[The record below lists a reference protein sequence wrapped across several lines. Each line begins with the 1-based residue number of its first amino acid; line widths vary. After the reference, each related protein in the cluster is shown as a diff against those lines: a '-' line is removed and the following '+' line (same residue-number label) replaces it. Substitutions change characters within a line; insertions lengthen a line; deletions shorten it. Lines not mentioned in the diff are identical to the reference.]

1 MSKTQKQDLTHRNE
15 KRPRRITVWVVVP
28 CSEHRTA
35 ERLAK
40 DYAPDGL
47 EGVLAAFVSDMATM
61 ATRPGSWE
69 ADRVGG
75 WLASHPWPRPEKEG
89 A

>member
-1 MSKTQKQDLTHRNE
+1 
-15 KRPRRITVWVVVP
+15 
-28 CSEHRTA
+28 
-35 ERLAK
+35 
-40 DYAPDGL
+40 
-47 EGVLAAFVSDMATM
+47 VSDMATM